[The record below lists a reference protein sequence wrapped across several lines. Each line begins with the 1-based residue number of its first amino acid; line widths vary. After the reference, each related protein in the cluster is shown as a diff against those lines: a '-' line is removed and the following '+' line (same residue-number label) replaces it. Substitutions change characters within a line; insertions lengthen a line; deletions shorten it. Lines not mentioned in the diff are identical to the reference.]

1 MGQIASIT
9 APCPLPNAHRR
20 QGRATKKLE
29 LPFDLCTM
37 DWMDVPQC
45 LLFMVHGKK
54 VFDLFFRKWGQL
66 AVQLLPP
73 EVVFYVWQ
81 KVPGFGHTTRKC
93 CLFWAFSGRLGE
105 NALRSRL
112 LWFHCCQKCKKI
124 FVEFCLICWI
134 YDIIFIG
141 LKEKRWWVQWLE
153 DE

>member
-1 MGQIASIT
+1 MGQIASI
-9 APCPLPNAHRR
+9 AAHRPLPNAHRR

-37 DWMDVPQC
+37 DCMCPGVYC
-45 LLFMVHGKK
+45 LMYGKK

-112 LWFHCCQKCKKI
+112 L
-124 FVEFCLICWI
+124 
-134 YDIIFIG
+134 
-141 LKEKRWWVQWLE
+141 
-153 DE
+153 

>member
-1 MGQIASIT
+1 MGQIASI
-9 APCPLPNAHRR
+9 AAHRPLPNAHRR

-112 LWFHCCQKCKKI
+112 L
-124 FVEFCLICWI
+124 
-134 YDIIFIG
+134 
-141 LKEKRWWVQWLE
+141 
-153 DE
+153 